1 MTVGIVNPLVCT
13 VKLCCRIF
21 DILLSGFLLNV
32 KIPTVVAASF
42 SRFQKK
48 NLEVSLKVSQKYQ
61 EVSRATPAFT
71 VYLKYQKVSR
81 ATCPLLLFTE
91 SIKKYPGPHAHFYY
105 LQKVSKS
112 ILGHKPTSA
121 FYFRVIRN
129 YSKF

>member
-1 MTVGIVNPLVCT
+1 M
-13 VKLCCRIF
+13 
-21 DILLSGFLLNV
+21 
-32 KIPTVVAASF
+32 
-42 SRFQKK
+42 
-48 NLEVSLKVSQKYQ
+48 SLKVSQKYQ

-121 FYFRVIRN
+121 FYFRVIKTTQNSSFTTREVEILQRCQTAL
-129 YSKF
+129 KERDILTI